1 MSYVSDSQMNT
12 YLRRTA
18 EILLPSQV
26 LATIRA
32 IRSRNQQM
40 RLSKEWGIHQA
51 TREMID
57 SYGLTVLHGP
67 FRGMRYSQ
75 TSLVHS
81 SGIPIVFGTY
91 ELELQPI
98 IEEVVSNKYDCVVD
112 IGSAEGYYAVGLA
125 LRMHTTVHAFDC
137 EPREM
142 RFLRQIA
149 KLNSVTDLIKTGSWC
164 KPAVLSRLVD
174 GRRCLIISDCEGYE
188 IDLFNEQS
196 VAASRHSDLIV
207 EVHEKIPGR
216 NVKSELLK
224 RFHTSHNHQ
233 VITFSSGDLS
243 SRVPHRWQGF
253 AREFRS
259 PGQQWLFF
267 TSKSSA

>member
-1 MSYVSDSQMNT
+1 MNA
-12 YLRRTA
+12 YLKRTA

-26 LATIRA
+26 LATIRS

-40 RLSKEWGIHQA
+40 RLCKEWGVHQA
-51 TREMID
+51 TREMIG
-57 SYGLTVLHGP
+57 SYGLTVLHRP
-67 FRGMRYSQ
+67 FRGMRYSEA
-75 TSLVHS
+75 SLIHS
-81 SGIPIVFGTY
+81 CGIPIVFGTY

-142 RFLRQIA
+142 RFLRQVA
-149 KLNSVTDLIKTGSWC
+149 KLNSVTHLIRTGAWC
-164 KPAVLSRLVD
+164 KPAVLSRLVE
-174 GRRCLIISDCEGYE
+174 GRRCLIVSDCEGYE
-188 IDLFNEQS
+188 IDLFDEQS
-196 VAASRHSDLIV
+196 VVASKHSDLII
-207 EVHEKIPGR
+207 EVHENVPGR
-216 NVKSELLK
+216 HVKNELLK
-224 RFHTSHNHQ
+224 CFHTSHDHQ
-233 VITFSSGDLS
+233 VITFFSGDSS
-243 SRVPHRWQGF
+243 SRVPDRWQGF

-267 TSKSSA
+267 TSKSPA